1 MDRPNLF
8 VISFHKSGLIYV
20 VNEYLGQKNVFVITV
35 FFIPSFTKGLFSIQ
49 FYIRFDFDFRFD
61 LSLMRHLFSTLS

>member
-20 VNEYLGQKNVFVITV
+20 VNEYLGQKNVFDRYNSVLYTE
-35 FFIPSFTKGLFSIQ
+35 
-49 FYIRFDFDFRFD
+49 FYFRFDFDFRFD
-61 LSLMRHLFSTLS
+61 LSQMRHLFSTLS